1 MNAHMPNCFRTVLK
15 LTVKLSSAEVELKFL

>member
-1 MNAHMPNCFRTVLK
+1 MPNCFRTVLK